1 VQQATIGL
9 ARYWLPVAAYA
20 GLIYWMSDQVRPPGP
35 ALWLIEL
42 LGDKVVHAV
51 EYGLLGL
58 LCYRAFRH
66 AAGTGAGR
74 AAFTLAVLA
83 SGGYGVTDEIHQAF
97 VPYRD
102 ASGWDVLADTVGAAL
117 GAQGWRRWGPA

>member
-1 VQQATIGL
+1 MKEGADRL
-9 ARYWLPVAAYA
+9 LRYWLPVAAYA

-35 ALWLIEL
+35 TLWILEL

-51 EYGLLGL
+51 EYSLLGL

-66 AAGTGAGR
+66 AAGAR
-74 AAFTLAVLA
+74 AARAALALAVLA
-83 SGGYGVTDEIHQAF
+83 SAGYGVTDEIHQAF

-102 ASGWDVLADTVGAAL
+102 ASGWDVLADTVGAVL
-117 GAQGWRRWGPA
+117 GAQGWRWWGAA